1 MRAHEFISE
10 SKIAKLPK
18 YTRDP
23 LEHAYFLPGI
33 RNNDSYRTYRLGTAI
48 ARARAEKDPGSKDFP
63 DWHAESAFGE
73 NSVVMGAVVDV
84 KDVVTRALEMTG
96 YSGGMASV
104 GSRHSHE
111 PTSVNDKSPV
121 QPFKGYPR

>member
-48 ARARAEKDPGSKDFP
+48 ARARAEKILDQKIFQTGMQKV
-63 DWHAESAFGE
+63 HL
-73 NSVVMGAVVDV
+73 V
-84 KDVVTRALEMTG
+84 KIR
-96 YSGGMASV
+96 
-104 GSRHSHE
+104 
-111 PTSVNDKSPV
+111 
-121 QPFKGYPR
+121 

>member
-1 MRAHEFISE
+1 
-10 SKIAKLPK
+10 
-18 YTRDP
+18 
-23 LEHAYFLPGI
+23 
-33 RNNDSYRTYRLGTAI
+33 
-48 ARARAEKDPGSKDFP
+48 
-63 DWHAESAFGE
+63 
-73 NSVVMGAVVDV
+73 MGAVVDV

>member
-33 RNNDSYRTYRLGTAI
+33 RNNDAYRTYRLGTAI

-96 YSGGMASV
+96 YSGGKVAV
-104 GSRHSHE
+104 GSARSHE
-111 PTSVNDKSPV
+111 PVTVNQTSPIR
-121 QPFKGYPR
+121 PFKGYPR